1 MSTEQ
6 KHYFVADFS
15 LLRGEKG
22 VLCVGPFGV
31 SVFDSSHLQLL
42 LRLDDH
48 RGSTLTAASLVVGH
62 GASTEALEKLVAH
75 GLLAERTTAR
85 KGFANVTIQSDDPH
99 QAQDLAESLASL
111 SLSVHVVDIDAA
123 LPTPQQSTLLV
134 CFQRIYRPGYLT
146 DRRTLPSAYFQLNSY
161 SIGAAWYMDPLYN
174 AELGS
179 PCHDCFLGRRAHLNA
194 TAKGMDDGDWFR
206 FEYLLDAFK
215 PLTTSRPSTP
225 VERGLVNFHLFR
237 AIRSLAD
244 AHAPRM
250 RSEDLQSTL
259 SVNLLD
265 GSMAWQPLSH
275 WDMCDCIQPR
285 TGGERP
291 SNHVQ

>member
-1 MSTEQ
+1 MITEQ

-15 LLRGEKG
+15 LLRGERG
-22 VLCVGPFGV
+22 VLCVGPLGV
-31 SVFDSSHLQLL
+31 SVFEPGHLPLL
-42 LRLDDH
+42 LRLDAH
-48 RGSTLTAASLVVGH
+48 RGSTLTGAALLERH
-62 GASTEALEKLVAH
+62 GASAEALEKLAAQ
-75 GLLAERTTAR
+75 GLLTERTTAR
-85 KGFANVTIQSDDPH
+85 KGFSSVTIQSDDAH
-99 QAQDLAESLASL
+99 QARDLAESLASL
-111 SLSVHVVDIDAA
+111 SLSLHVVGIDTA
-123 LPTPQQSTLLV
+123 LPTPQESTLLV
-134 CFQRIYRPGYLT
+134 TFQQVYRPGYLT
-146 DRRTLPSAYFQLNSY
+146 DRRALSPAFFQLNSY

-194 TAKGMDDGDWFR
+194 TAKGMDGGDWFR

-215 PLTTSRPSTP
+215 PLTMSRPSTP

-259 SVNLLD
+259 SVSLLD
-265 GSMAWQPLSH
+265 GSTAWQPLSH

-291 SNHVQ
+291 TINAQ